1 MPNERGLGLPQCSM
15 TSPILAVVSGPPGA
29 GKTTLAHKLAQVA
42 GCPAIIR
49 DEIKQGMVLATPGHD
64 PSGDDPLNL
73 PALDAFFGVLTVLVK
88 AGVTSVAEAAFQ
100 DRVWRPNLRPLVGL
114 ADIRVVRCTVDAA
127 VARHRIAGRAELD
140 THRAA
145 HGDADLLKALAAGR
159 HTIDSWV
166 PIAMDLPT
174 LIVDTSDGYHPAIP
188 DIVEFIG
195 RPAGDT
201 APSP

>member
-1 MPNERGLGLPQCSM
+1 M
-15 TSPILAVVSGPPGA
+15 TVPTLTVVSGPPGT
-29 GKTTLAHKLAQVA
+29 GKTTLAHKIAQVV

-49 DEIKQGMVLATPGHD
+49 DEIKQGMVLAAPGHD

-73 PALDAFFGVLTVLVK
+73 PTLDAFFGVLTVLVK

-100 DRVWRPNLRPLVGL
+100 DRLWRPTLQPLVAL
-114 ADIRVVRCTVDAA
+114 ADIRVIRCTVDAS
-127 VARHRIAGRAELD
+127 VALDRIAGRADLD
-140 THRAA
+140 IRRAA
-145 HGDADLLKALAAGR
+145 HGDADLLKAIAAGR

-188 DIVEFIG
+188 DIVKFIG
-195 RPAGDT
+195 QPAGAT
-201 APSP
+201 AHPTT